1 MRQNMGK
8 FPNFQQAK
16 SLRSRAKSSKNG
28 GFPCFSKI
36 GTASAM
42 LGMKP
47 LYRQAAPLEGQVQG
61 VLKMEKNSNS
71 VREIGQLMSVAIA
84 AVLFG
89 STMILSAVGPARA
102 SEAPVLATQDT
113 PATLRYLA

>member
-1 MRQNMGK
+1 MVK
-8 FPNFQQAK
+8 FPTPWQVAYCVPHAK
-16 SLRSRAKSSKNG
+16 NRSKSHKSAIFLKLARPLQSWGQSAINR
-28 GFPCFSKI
+28 
-36 GTASAM
+36 GT
-42 LGMKP
+42 
-47 LYRQAAPLEGQVQG
+47 YEGQVSGSMTMTNQ
-61 VLKMEKNSNS
+61 SNS

-102 SEAPVLATQDT
+102 SEVTILATQQT